1 MPSPLPVG
9 VFDSG
14 VGGVSVL
21 GAIRELLPQEHLIY
35 VADSRHAPYGDR
47 PREFVTERATTLI
60 LYFVERSAKAVVVA
74 CNTATG
80 IAVEM
85 LRQRF
90 PDLPIV
96 AIEPALKPAVAVSST
111 GVVGI
116 LATRGTLT
124 SEKFK
129 RLLDMHGQ
137 RGKIVTQ
144 VGAGL
149 VEQVERGELDGPAT
163 RTLVERALDPLLTA
177 GADTIVLGCT
187 HYPFLIPVIQEV
199 AGPRITL
206 IDPAVAVARELG
218 RQLESRGL
226 RCADQERGPVE
237 FLTSGTPEDV
247 QCVLARLWP
256 DPADVAALPVR
267 FC

>member
-1 MPSPLPVG
+1 MSSPLPIG

-21 GAIRELLPQEHLIY
+21 RAIRQLLPLEHLVY
-35 VADSRHAPYGDR
+35 VADSRHAPYGNR
-47 PREFVTERATTLI
+47 PPAFVTERATTLI
-60 LYFVERSAKAVVVA
+60 HYFVERSAKAVVVA

-80 IAVEM
+80 IAVDA
-85 LRQRF
+85 LRHRF

-96 AIEPALKPAVAVSST
+96 AIEPALKPAVALSST

-116 LATRGTLT
+116 LATRGTLA

-129 RLLDMHGQ
+129 RLVDLHGQ
-137 RGKIVTQ
+137 RGTIVTQ
-144 VGAGL
+144 IGIGL
-149 VEQVERGELDGPAT
+149 VEQVERGELDSAAT
-163 RTLVERALDPLLTA
+163 RALVESALAPLLTA

-187 HYPFLIPVIQEV
+187 HYPFLTPVIQEV
-199 AGPRITL
+199 AGPGIRV

-218 RQLESRGL
+218 RRLESGDMRRAGDVG
-226 RCADQERGPVE
+226 APIE

-247 QCVLARLWP
+247 GCVLARLWP
-256 DPADVAALPVR
+256 DPVEVAALPDR
-267 FC
+267 FR

>member
-1 MPSPLPVG
+1 MSSPLPVG

-21 GAIRELLPQEHLIY
+21 RAIRQLLPQEHLIY
-35 VADSRHAPYGDR
+35 VADSRHAPYGNR
-47 PREFVTERATTLI
+47 SPEFVTERATTLI
-60 LYFVERSAKAVVVA
+60 HYFVERSAKAVVVA

-80 IAVEM
+80 IAVGT

-90 PDLPIV
+90 PDLPFV
-96 AIEPALKPAVAVSST
+96 AIEPALKPAVATSST

-129 RLLDMHGQ
+129 RLADVHGQ
-137 RGKIVTQ
+137 RGTIVTQ
-144 VGAGL
+144 VGIGL
-149 VEQVERGELDGPAT
+149 VEQVERGELNGAAT
-163 RTLVERALDPLLTA
+163 RALVENALNPLLSA

-187 HYPFLIPVIQEV
+187 HYPFLTPVIQEV
-199 AGPRITL
+199 AGPAVTL

-218 RQLESRGL
+218 RRLETRSMR
-226 RCADQERGPVE
+226 REDQERGAIE

-247 QCVLARLWP
+247 RDVLERLWP
-256 DPADVAALPVR
+256 DRVEVAALPDR
-267 FC
+267 FR